1 MLPAH
6 ERLRKTSVFQRAYAA
21 RNSVSFGCGTLYVLH
36 RRPPAKPGGKARPEA
51 LAKAKVG
58 NQLKLPLVGFSIS
71 KKVFKSA
78 CKRNR
83 AKRRVREAYRLVKNS
98 FDDNFRQEAAMHRWY
113 ALVYVIN
120 PTALTL
126 GFTEIASAIRESLVK
141 AGKKFGQK
149 QWFQEYY
156 FCF

>member
-1 MLPAH
+1 M
-6 ERLRKTSVFQRAYAA
+6 
-21 RNSVSFGCGTLYVLH
+21 LH
-36 RRPPAKPGGKARPEA
+36 RRPPTGKGKARPEA
-51 LAKAKVG
+51 VAKAKPG

-83 AKRRVREAYRLVKNS
+83 AKRRVREAYRLLKNS
-98 FDDNFRQEAAMHRWY
+98 FDDSFRQEAAMHRWY

-126 GFTEIASAIRESLVK
+126 GFTEIAAAIRESLLK

-149 QWFQEYY
+149 Q
-156 FCF
+156 

>member
-36 RRPPAKPGGKARPEA
+36 RRPPTGKGKARPEVV
-51 LAKAKVG
+51 AKAKPG

-83 AKRRVREAYRLVKNS
+83 AKRRVREAYRLLKNS
-98 FDDNFRQEAAMHRWY
+98 FDDSFRQEAAMHRWY

-126 GFTEIASAIRESLVK
+126 GFTEIAAAIRESLLK

>member
-36 RRPPAKPGGKARPEA
+36 RRPPVGKAKSKAKPELLTKKPT
-51 LAKAKVG
+51 

-98 FDDNFRQEAAMHRWY
+98 FDESFKEEAAMHRWY

-126 GFTEIASAIRESLVK
+126 GFTEIATAIRESLVK
-141 AGKKFGQK
+141 AGKKFGQR
-149 QWFQEYY
+149 Q
-156 FCF
+156 

>member
-36 RRPPAKPGGKARPEA
+36 RRPPGGKPGAKARPEA
-51 LAKAKVG
+51 AVKVKSG

-83 AKRRVREAYRLVKNS
+83 AKRRVREAYRLVKNG
-98 FDDNFRQEAAMHRWY
+98 FDENFRQEAAMHRWY

-126 GFTEIASAIRESLVK
+126 GFTEIAAAIRESLIK

-149 QWFQEYY
+149 Q
-156 FCF
+156 

>member
-21 RNSVSFGCGTLYVLH
+21 RNSVSFGCGTLYVLP
-36 RRPPAKPGGKARPEA
+36 RRPPPGKAKARPEA
-51 LAKAKVG
+51 AKAKPG
-58 NQLKLPLVGFSIS
+58 QLKLPLVGFSIS

-78 CKRNR
+78 CKRNK

-98 FDDNFRQEAAMHRWY
+98 LDDSFRQEAAMHKWY

-120 PTALTL
+120 PTALTV
-126 GFTEIASAIRESLVK
+126 GFPDIAVAIKESLIK
-141 AGKKFGQK
+141 AGKKFGNRQ
-149 QWFQEYY
+149 
-156 FCF
+156 